1 MIGIVIILFAYV
13 MLVTASMWAIH
24 VNAGK
29 PGWACLIPIYS
40 TIVLLE
46 IIGKPWWW
54 LFLLAIPFLNVV
66 FSIWTYN
73 LLAKSFGKS
82 EGFTVGLVLVPFIF
96 LPILG
101 FGEAKYEGPAG
112 S

>member
-1 MIGIVIILFAYV
+1 
-13 MLVTASMWAIH
+13 
-24 VNAGK
+24 
-29 PGWACLIPIYS
+29 
-40 TIVLLE
+40 
-46 IIGKPWWW
+46 
-54 LFLLAIPFLNVV
+54 LNVV